1 MGETYQK
8 EQAFLEDTA
17 AAWDPQSPLK
27 RGEPFPAPEKQ
38 APAEA
43 KLVRLPEPE
52 LLPDRE
58 VNFLELVE
66 LRASVRSYTETPFT
80 MQELSYLLWCTQG
93 VKMPIGKGGSMR
105 NVPSAGARHAFETYL
120 FVQKVEGLVPGFYR
134 YLAYEHALL
143 PLADAIPWEE
153 SRAPFIEA
161 FRTQHAVAESAVT
174 FVWAAHIERL
184 LYVFGKR
191 GYRYAFLDAGH
202 VCENL
207 YLAAGTLKAGCC
219 AMGAFEDAA
228 LNRLLHLDGVQEFS
242 VYAATAG
249 KTS

>member
-1 MGETYQK
+1 
-8 EQAFLEDTA
+8 
-17 AAWDPQSPLK
+17 
-27 RGEPFPAPEKQ
+27 
-38 APAEA
+38 
-43 KLVRLPEPE
+43 
-52 LLPDRE
+52 
-58 VNFLELVE
+58 
-66 LRASVRSYTETPFT
+66 
-80 MQELSYLLWCTQG
+80 
-93 VKMPIGKGGSMR
+93 MPIGKGGSMR

-143 PLADAIPWEE
+143 PLADEIPWEE

-228 LNRLLHLDGVQEFS
+228 LNRLLHLGGVQEFS

-249 KTS
+249 KSS